1 MLIHLDDMDWWVGV
15 SAAVGEARQ
24 REERERERERERDG
38 RHRADRRRI
47 PHSGEITVVIDVC
60 VRDEVGK

>member
-15 SAAVGEARQ
+15 STAVGEARQ
-24 REERERERERERDG
+24 REERERERDG

-47 PHSGEITVVIDVC
+47 PHSGEITVVVDV